1 MSRSKRK
8 ILQFIQDYKYHEV
21 LWNHKHKYFNNKLK
35 RKEALMDLAAK
46 YKISATLAKKK
57 INSLRSY
64 FCKEHQ
70 KVMNRKNGIYF
81 PNWFAYK
88 PLLFVE
94 NAKLPNN
101 KDTNNGKEINYKTE
115 VSVFSE

>member
-1 MSRSKRK
+1 
-8 ILQFIQDYKYHEV
+8 
-21 LWNHKHKYFNNKLK
+21 
-35 RKEALMDLAAK
+35 
-46 YKISATLAKKK
+46 
-57 INSLRSY
+57 
-64 FCKEHQ
+64 
-70 KVMNRKNGIYF
+70 MNRKNGIYF

-101 KDTNNGKEINYKTE
+101 KDTNNDKEINYKTE